1 MNYKKKS
8 KAFYFD
14 NLVNKQLDTFLEPAS
29 LISELFLAKLRE
41 NKIHLDAQ
49 EVASLQNAIEHLI
62 KSSLFS
68 FNLDDKHLVSSGL
81 SEQELS
87 EIIESFITG
96 LSEQITNTVERLSH
110 SLTTILSEVCEKL
123 AQDQF
128 SSLKKNCADTLELI
142 QSDIKKFELRLRGC
156 WGRSLDWLEVLIG
169 ISLESGELIYQ
180 THALSELEKSPSEI
194 SDRNQILFALHAR
207 ACQIAGEILALLK
220 TGFADG
226 AHGRWRS
233 LHEVCVVGIYISQ
246 SSEETAKRYYHHR
259 AIEDLRHMES
269 ELDRFPYLQQDKNA
283 MKYYKSLK
291 NTTEKLIKQFGIG
304 FETDYG
310 WAAESLGKRKPTFR
324 DLEAAA
330 EIDSLRV
337 KYKKASLNVHG
348 SAKGTFERL
357 GVPKSA
363 GLGVLAGRSDHGLE
377 HAGQLTAMSLG
388 YFTIYLLSIEPTV
401 DMIVRANLVSEIWP
415 EVSDSFLTT
424 ATKLK
429 RNISKKEDSKIVRRF
444 ERKR

>member
-1 MNYKKKS
+1 MNNKKKS

-14 NLVNKQLDTFLEPAS
+14 NLVNKQLDKFLEPAS

-49 EVASLQNAIEHLI
+49 EVASLQKAIEHLI

-81 SEQELS
+81 SEQELT

-96 LSEQITNTVERLSH
+96 LSEQITNTVERLSN
-110 SLTTILSEVCEKL
+110 SLKTILSEVCEKL

-142 QSDIKKFELRLRGC
+142 QSDIKKFELRLRGY

-169 ISLESGELIYQ
+169 ISIESGELIYQ

-269 ELDRFPYLQQDKNA
+269 ELDRFPYLQHDKNA

-291 NTTEKLIKQFGIG
+291 NTTEKLINQFGIG

>member
-8 KAFYFD
+8 KVFHFD
-14 NLVNKQLDTFLEPAS
+14 NLVNKHLDEFLDPVF
-29 LISELFLAKLRE
+29 LISKLFQEKLRK
-41 NKIHLDAQ
+41 NNIHLDDH
-49 EVASLQNAIEHLI
+49 EVISLHKAIDHLV

-81 SEQELS
+81 SEKELN
-87 EIIESFITG
+87 EIIESFFTG
-96 LSEQITNTVERLSH
+96 LSDQITNAVENLSN
-110 SLTTILSEVCEKL
+110 SLEVILSDVCKKL
-123 AQDQF
+123 AEDQL
-128 SSLKKNCADTLELI
+128 SNLEKNGPSTLELI
-142 QSDIKKFELRLRGC
+142 QSDIKKFELRLRGY
-156 WGRSLDWLEVLIG
+156 WGRSLDWLETLIG
-169 ISLESGELIYQ
+169 VSLESGELIYQ
-180 THALSELEKSPSEI
+180 THAVSELEKFPSEI
-194 SDRNQILFALHAR
+194 PNRSQILFALHAR

-246 SSEETAKRYYHHR
+246 SSEDTACRYYHHR
-259 AIEDLRHMES
+259 TIEDLKHMES
-269 ELDRFPYLQQDKNA
+269 ELDRFPYLHQDKNA
-283 MKYYKSLK
+283 MRYYGSLK
-291 NTTEKLIKQFGIG
+291 KKSEKLINQFGIG

-330 EIDSLRV
+330 EIDSLRM

-357 GVPKSA
+357 GIPQSQ

-377 HAGQLTAMSLG
+377 HAGQLTAVSLG
-388 YFTIYLLSIEPTV
+388 YFTIYLLSSEPTV
-401 DMIVRANLVSEIWP
+401 DMIVRANFVSGIWP
-415 EVSDSFLTT
+415 EVSDSFLT
-424 ATKLK
+424 AAAKLN
-429 RNISKKEDSKIVRRF
+429 RNTFKKESSKIVRRF